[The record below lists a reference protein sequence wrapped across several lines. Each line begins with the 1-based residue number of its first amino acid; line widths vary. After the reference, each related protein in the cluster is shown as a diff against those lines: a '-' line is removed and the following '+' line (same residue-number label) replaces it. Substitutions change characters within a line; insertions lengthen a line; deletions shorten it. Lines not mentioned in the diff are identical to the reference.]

1 MVFLICQN
9 PRLAFQSYTKKA
21 NLFSLGVIL
30 ANRARKMVN
39 LAIEETSGVDHPAHL
54 HEGWLVMKSADES
67 EVQRV
72 LDETLTKEE
81 SMPGDKQD
89 EVKPLATEEVEVDK
103 AEMTL
108 EEAMKKIADL
118 EAKLSEMDKMYGAK
132 EPKSDETEEEDFMK
146 SAPEP
151 VVKMIEELRK
161 SAEEAKAELQKERD
175 SRADSEAIEK
185 AKAWSNLNLDA
196 DKVGPALRRLGSTD
210 ADLAKAIEETLS
222 SLNAQ
227 AESAQIFAEI
237 GKSADFKTGNAYER
251 MTSLAKSAVEEGV
264 AKSFEQALADV
275 ATKNPDLYSQYLS
288 EKGA

>member
-1 MVFLICQN
+1 MAKN
-9 PRLAFQSYTKKA
+9 T
-21 NLFSLGVIL
+21 
-30 ANRARKMVN
+30 RKMVN

-54 HEGWLVMKSADES
+54 HEGWLVMKSANES

-72 LDETLTKEE
+72 LDETLTEE
-81 SMPGDKQD
+81 DSNMEKNST
-89 EVKPLATEEVEVDK
+89 EATTEQVETSVEEQLTIAK
-103 AEMTL
+103 ARISEL
-108 EEAMKKIADL
+108 EEAL
-118 EAKLSEMDKMYGAK
+118 AKASKEEMLSEEDKKKKKMD
-132 EPKSDETEEEDFMK
+132 EESSEEMDYMK
-146 SAPEP
+146 SAPES
-151 VVKMIEELRK
+151 VVKMIDDLRK

-175 SRADSEAIEK
+175 SRADAEAIEK
-185 AKAWSNLNLDA
+185 AKGWANLNLDA
-196 DKVGPALRRLGSTD
+196 DKVGPALRRLASTD

-222 SLNAQ
+222 SVNAQ

-251 MTSLAKSAVEEGV
+251 MTALAKSAVEEGV

>member
-1 MVFLICQN
+1 MAKN
-9 PRLAFQSYTKKA
+9 T
-21 NLFSLGVIL
+21 
-30 ANRARKMVN
+30 RKMVN

-72 LDETLTKEE
+72 LDETLTEE
-81 SMPGDKQD
+81 DSNMEKNST
-89 EVKPLATEEVEVDK
+89 EATTEQVETSVEEQLTIAKARIVE
-103 AEMTL
+103 L
-108 EEAMKKIADL
+108 EEALAKASAEEEMSEEDKKKKKMD
-118 EAKLSEMDKMYGAK
+118 EESSEEMDY
-132 EPKSDETEEEDFMK
+132 MK
-146 SAPEP
+146 SAPES
-151 VVKMIEELRK
+151 VVKMIEDLRK
-161 SAEEAKAELQKERD
+161 SAEEAQAELQKERD
-175 SRADSEAIEK
+175 SRADAEAIEK
-185 AKAWSNLNLDA
+185 AKGWANLNLDA
-196 DKVGPALRRLGSTD
+196 DKVGPALRRLASTD

-222 SLNAQ
+222 SVNAQ